1 MSFLARAAQ
10 VLVNITWRATHWSKP
25 TEKAIPGAYPV
36 AGHGGWIGLIRESFP
51 GAWQRNLTVSVDT
64 ALTYSAVFRCNSLIS
79 SDIAKMRIKLVRPTD
94 AGVWEET
101 ENPAFSPVLRT
112 PNRWQTHNQFF
123 ANWLESK
130 LIHGNTYVLKS
141 RDNRRVVNSLHVLD
155 PSLVTVLVAPDS
167 SVFYELR
174 TDHLAGLQ
182 APSITVPES
191 EIIHDRMNTFHHPLV
206 GISPISA
213 ASLAIVAG
221 MNIQQSSAR
230 FFERG
235 GRPGGILTAPGHIN
249 EDTARRLKEAWDAN
263 YGAGGPEIGKTA
275 VLGDGIEYKPIMMT
289 ASDAQLIEQLRFSA
303 ETVASAFGVPLYM
316 IGIGPPPT
324 YTNIEALQG
333 QYYAQCLQA
342 HIEAIEVLLDKGLG
356 LGPGSGNQYGTQ
368 FDLNG
373 LLRMDS
379 KTRAE
384 TAAAAVKSGTVAPN
398 EARRKWF
405 DLGPTP
411 GGETP
416 YMQEQQW
423 PLAHLAARPL
433 PGRPITSP
441 EEIEPLPSV
450 PDEARRIRALRD
462 ATREFHRLADQER
475 LNGYTP

>member
-1 MSFLARAAQ
+1 
-10 VLVNITWRATHWSKP
+10 
-25 TEKAIPGAYPV
+25 
-36 AGHGGWIGLIRESFP
+36 
-51 GAWQRNLTVSVDT
+51 
-64 ALTYSAVFRCNSLIS
+64 
-79 SDIAKMRIKLVRPTD
+79 
-94 AGVWEET
+94 
-101 ENPAFSPVLRT
+101 
-112 PNRWQTHNQFF
+112 
-123 ANWLESK
+123 
-130 LIHGNTYVLKS
+130 
-141 RDNRRVVNSLHVLD
+141 
-155 PSLVTVLVAPDS
+155 
-167 SVFYELR
+167 LR
-174 TDHLAGLQ
+174 TDYLAGLQ
-182 APSITVPES
+182 APTITVPES

-356 LGPGSGNQYGTQ
+356 LGPGFGNQYGTQ
-368 FDLNG
+368 FDLDG

-379 KTRAE
+379 KTRAQ
-384 TAAAAVKSGTVAPN
+384 TASAAVKSGTVAPN

-450 PDEARRIRALRD
+450 ADEAEARRIRALRD

-475 LNGYTP
+475 LNG